1 MTTISKQDVVYTSYL
16 SYDKSFNADGPIG
29 ANLANTP
36 ILSSLPASGSASK
49 GTYLLKS
56 GNDSIILSATGAS
69 KGGSISLVGSTLSTT
84 STYLS
89 ASSGGTV
96 VPQVIA
102 QNSTQVGTFSS
113 LTPTSLLFTT
123 SDAAGTHQVDYKALI
138 DTHSS
143 VIATLTGNDTLEFA
157 TLTQLQTEV
166 DALVIVDNE
175 TKTRVTTLEN
185 KQPLIISTPL
195 YNVASVYADS
205 SGSVDYIPQALTA
218 VTPYSGFYYKNNL
231 NEKVNWYVQ
240 PDIGLT
246 VGDIKLLLLN
256 FYNVSAVT
264 GQGIPFFSVYTKPDN
279 LTPNGAS
286 WYKSRKTFMID
297 YVNVVPTINT
307 QYSLKATLKP
317 VNYSP
322 SAWGHTNLDATN
334 IAGNDKGTFA
344 DTESILFFSI
354 GTSSNSQAGLFE
366 FIASKFTVITSN
378 ASNEFVFQKK

>member
-1 MTTISKQDVVYTSYL
+1 MTTVSKQDVVYTSYL
-16 SYDKSFNADGPIG
+16 SYDKSFNTDGSIG

-36 ILSSLPASGSASK
+36 ILSSLPASGSTSK
-49 GTYLLKS
+49 GTYLLKN

-69 KGGSISLVGSTLSTT
+69 KGGSINLIGTTLSTT

-89 ASSGGTV
+89 ASSGGTL
-96 VPQVIA
+96 VPQVTA
-102 QNSTQVGTFSS
+102 QNTNQVGTFSS
-113 LTPTSLLFTT
+113 LTPTSLFFTT
-123 SDAAGTHQVDYKALI
+123 TDAAGTHQVDYKALI

-143 VIATLTGNDTLEFA
+143 AIAALNGNDTLEFA
-157 TLTQLQTEV
+157 TLTQLQNEV

-175 TKTRVTTLEN
+175 TKDRVTTLEN
-185 KQPLIISTPL
+185 KQPLIISSPL
-195 YNVASVYADS
+195 YNVPSVYADS
-205 SGSVDYIPQALTA
+205 SGSVDYIPQSIAA

-246 VGDIKLLLLN
+246 VGDIKLILLN

-297 YVNVVPTINT
+297 YANVTPSINT

-344 DTESILFFSI
+344 DTESILFFSV

-366 FIASKFTVITSN
+366 FIASKFTVITSS
-378 ASNEFVFQKK
+378 ASNEFVFQRK

>member
-29 ANLANTP
+29 ANLSNTP

-49 GTYLLKS
+49 GTYLLKN
-56 GNDSIILSATGAS
+56 GNDTIILNASGSS
-69 KGGSISLVGSTLSTT
+69 KGGNIVLSGSSLSST
-84 STYLS
+84 STFLT
-89 ASSGGTV
+89 ASSGGVV
-96 VPQVIA
+96 VPQVIS
-102 QNSTQVGTFSS
+102 QDPNNTNNSSS
-113 LTPTSLLFTT
+113 LTPTSLMFTT
-123 SDAAGTHQVDYKALI
+123 TNAAGTSQVDYKALI
-138 DTHSS
+138 DRHSS
-143 VIATLTGNDTLEFA
+143 LIATLTGNDTLEFA
-157 TLTQLQTEV
+157 TLLQLQNEV

-175 TKTRVTTLEN
+175 TKSRVLTLEN

-195 YNVASVYADS
+195 YNVSSVYADS
-205 SGSVDYIPQALTA
+205 SGSVDYIPQSITAL
-218 VTPYSGFYYKNNL
+218 TPYSGFYYKNNL

-246 VGDIKLLLLN
+246 VGDINILMLN
-256 FYNVSAVT
+256 LYNVSATT
-264 GQGIPFFSVYTKPDN
+264 GQGIPFISVYTKTDN
-279 LTPNGAS
+279 LTPNSAS

-297 YVNVVPTINT
+297 YANITPTINT

-322 SAWGHTNLDATN
+322 SAWGHTNLDAVV

-344 DTESILFFSI
+344 DSESILFFSI

-366 FIASKFTVITSN
+366 FIASKFTVITSK
-378 ASNEFVFQKK
+378 ASNEFVFQRK

>member
-16 SYDKSFNADGPIG
+16 SYDKSFNADGSIG

-36 ILSSLPASGSASK
+36 ILSSVPASGSASK

-56 GNDSIILSATGAS
+56 GGDSIILSATGTS
-69 KGGSISLVGSTLSTT
+69 KAGVINLVGSTLSTT

-89 ASSGGTV
+89 ASAGGTV
-96 VPQVIA
+96 VPAVISKSPTDI
-102 QNSTQVGTFSS
+102 NTFSS

-123 SDAAGTHQVDYKALI
+123 SDSSGSHQVDYKALI

-157 TLTQLQTEV
+157 TLAQLQTEV
-166 DALVIVDNE
+166 NALVIVDNE

-279 LTPNGAS
+279 LTPNSAS

-297 YVNVVPTINT
+297 YVNVTPTINT

-322 SAWGHTNLDATN
+322 SAWGHTSLDATN

>member
-49 GTYLLKS
+49 GTYLLKN

-69 KGGSISLVGSTLSTT
+69 KSGSISLIGTTLSTT
-84 STYLS
+84 STYLT
-89 ASSGGTV
+89 ASSGGTL
-96 VPQVIA
+96 VPQVTA

-113 LTPTSLLFTT
+113 LTPSSLLFTT
-123 SDAAGTHQVDYKALI
+123 TDATGTHQVDYKALI

-143 VIATLTGNDTLEFA
+143 AIAALNGNDTLEFA
-157 TLTQLQTEV
+157 TLTQLQNEV

-175 TKTRVTTLEN
+175 TKARVTTLEN
-185 KQPLIISTPL
+185 KQPLVISTPL
-195 YNVASVYADS
+195 YNIASVYADS
-205 SGSVDYIPQALTA
+205 SGSVDYIPATLTA
-218 VTPYSGFYYKNNL
+218 VTSYSGFYYKNNL

-256 FYNVSAVT
+256 IYNVSATT
-264 GQGIPFFSVYTKPDN
+264 GQGIPFINVYTKPDTI
-279 LTPNGAS
+279 TPNAAS
-286 WYKSRKTFMID
+286 WYKSRKTYMID
-297 YVNVVPTINT
+297 YANVTPIINT

-322 SAWGHTNLDATN
+322 SAWGHNNLDAIT
-334 IAGNDKGTFA
+334 IPGNDKGPFV
-344 DTESILFFSI
+344 DTESVLFFSI

-366 FIASKFTVITSN
+366 FIASKFTVITSK
-378 ASNEFVFQKK
+378 ATNEFVFQKK

>member
-49 GTYLLKS
+49 GTYLLKN

-69 KGGSISLVGSTLSTT
+69 KSGSISLIGTTLSTT
-84 STYLS
+84 STYLT
-89 ASSGGTV
+89 ASSGGTL
-96 VPQVIA
+96 VPQVTA

-113 LTPTSLLFTT
+113 LTPSSLLFTT
-123 SDAAGTHQVDYKALI
+123 TDATGTHQVDYKALI

-143 VIATLTGNDTLEFA
+143 AIAALNGNDTLEFA
-157 TLTQLQTEV
+157 TLTQLQNEV

-175 TKTRVTTLEN
+175 TKARVTTLEN
-185 KQPLIISTPL
+185 KQPLVISTPL
-195 YNVASVYADS
+195 YNIASVYADS
-205 SGSVDYIPQALTA
+205 SGSVDYIPATLTA

-256 FYNVSAVT
+256 IYNVSATT
-264 GQGIPFFSVYTKPDN
+264 GQGIPFINVYTKPDTI
-279 LTPNGAS
+279 TPNAAS
-286 WYKSRKTFMID
+286 WYKSRKTYMID
-297 YVNVVPTINT
+297 YANVTPIINT

-322 SAWGHTNLDATN
+322 SAWGHNNLDAIT
-334 IAGNDKGTFA
+334 IPGNDKGPFV
-344 DTESILFFSI
+344 DTESVLFFSI

-366 FIASKFTVITSN
+366 FIASKFTVITSK
-378 ASNEFVFQKK
+378 ATNEFVFQKK

>member
-1 MTTISKQDVVYTSYL
+1 MTTVSKQDVVYTSYL

-49 GTYLLKS
+49 GTYLLKN
-56 GNDSIILSATGAS
+56 GNDSIILSASGSS
-69 KGGSISLVGSTLSTT
+69 KGGSIVLAGTSLSTT
-84 STYLS
+84 ATFLT
-89 ASSGGTV
+89 ASSGGVV
-96 VPQVIA
+96 VPQVTS
-102 QNSTQVGTFSS
+102 QSPNLLGSFSS

-123 SDAAGTHQVDYKALI
+123 TDDAGTHQTDYKALV

-143 VIATLTGNDTLEFA
+143 IIATLTGNDTLEFA
-157 TLTQLQTEV
+157 TLAQLQTEV
-166 DALVIVDNE
+166 DALTIVDNA
-175 TKTRVTTLEN
+175 TIARVTTLEN

-246 VGDIKLLLLN
+246 VGDIKLLMLN
-256 FYNVSAVT
+256 LYNVSATT
-264 GQGIPFFSVYTKPDN
+264 GQGIPFISVYTKTDN
-279 LTPNGAS
+279 ITPNAAS
-286 WYKSRKTFMID
+286 WYKSRKTYMID
-297 YVNVVPTINT
+297 YANVTPTINT

-322 SAWGHTNLDATN
+322 SAWGHNKLDAVT
-334 IAGNDKGTFA
+334 IAGNDKGSFA
-344 DTESILFFSI
+344 DSESVLFFSI

-366 FIASKFTVITSN
+366 FIASKFTVIT
-378 ASNEFVFQKK
+378 ASATNEFIFQKK